1 MSFSFAGRNIL
12 VGITGSIA
20 VYKVCDWV
28 RSLSKAS
35 AQVTVVMTESAAR
48 FVSPLTFAAL
58 SGNRVHVKMFEPVGE
73 EDIPHIN
80 LARKNDIILIAPATA
95 ATIARMACGL
105 ADDLLSA
112 IVLAAKIPII
122 VCPAMNSNMYL
133 HPATLANLQRLKEYG
148 YIIVDPD
155 TGTMACGEEGPGR
168 LPEWEPVY
176 EACLSAVTDQDLKD
190 RSILITAGP
199 TEEPLDPVR
208 YLSNRSSGKMGYA
221 MARAARRRGANVTL
235 IAGPVHISDPP
246 GVSCVHVRTA
256 QEMWDQVMDRFDD
269 ADIIVKA
276 AAVSDFRPARTMD
289 QKIKKQGAG
298 PHLELARNRDILFEL
313 GERNK
318 TGNNPKFLIGF
329 AAESQKIL
337 EEGKRKLQEKNLDC
351 IVVND
356 ISADDAGFA
365 VDTNR
370 VILLDRNGGVNEF
383 PLLSKDETA
392 DRIWDEVISLG
403 ANLPEKR

>member
-1 MSFSFAGRNIL
+1 MSSSFSGKNIL

-28 RSLSKAS
+28 RSLSKAG
-35 AQVTVVMTESAAR
+35 AQVTVVMTESAAQ

-58 SGNRVHVKMFEPVGE
+58 SGNRVYVKMFDPVGE

-80 LARKNDIILIAPATA
+80 LARKNDFILVAPATA
-95 ATIARMACGL
+95 ATIARMAGGL

-133 HPATLANLQRLKEYG
+133 HPATQANLQRLKEYG
-148 YIIVDPD
+148 YTVVNPA

-168 LPEWEPVY
+168 LPEWESVS
-176 EACLSAVTDQDLKD
+176 EACLGAITAQDMTG

-208 YLSNRSSGKMGYA
+208 YLSNRSSGKMGYSL
-221 MARAARRRGANVTL
+221 ARTARRRGARVTL
-235 IAGPVHISDPP
+235 VAGPTHLADPP
-246 GVSCVHVRTA
+246 DVSIVHVRTA
-256 QEMWDQVMDRFDD
+256 LEMYDQVICRFDD

-276 AAVSDFRPARTMD
+276 AAVSDFRPASTMA
-289 QKIKKQGAG
+289 QKIKKQGSELQLQLAG
-298 PHLELARNRDILFEL
+298 NSDILFEL

-318 TGNNPKFLIGF
+318 TERNPKILVGF
-329 AAESQKIL
+329 AAESQKVL

-356 ISADDAGFA
+356 ISADDAGFS

-370 VILLDRNGGVNEF
+370 VTLLDRFGGVHEL

-392 DRIWDEVISLG
+392 DRIWDAVIFQAAHLS
-403 ANLPEKR
+403 